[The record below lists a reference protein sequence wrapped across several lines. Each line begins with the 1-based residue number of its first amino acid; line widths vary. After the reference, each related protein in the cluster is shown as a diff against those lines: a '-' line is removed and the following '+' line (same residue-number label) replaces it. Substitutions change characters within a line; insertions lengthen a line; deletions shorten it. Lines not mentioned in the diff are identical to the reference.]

1 MGALLRNGKTEGM
14 IKGLLEGCDPLL
26 ATLIKKGGTPL
37 TMDDLMRM
45 AGLSKGRVMWG
56 IGTLHGDGVLSQTF
70 VAGSNL
76 ELLSALR
83 HALAGGSERTPRDG
97 AAPRP
102 LAGEPTYPPGVA
114 RSVLPPADR

>member
-1 MGALLRNGKTEGM
+1 MGALLRNGNTEGM

-70 VAGSNL
+70 VAGSNANDVWHCHRY
-76 ELLSALR
+76 ALTDE
-83 HALAGGSERTPRDG
+83 ALK
-97 AAPRP
+97 
-102 LAGEPTYPPGVA
+102 YI
-114 RSVLPPADR
+114 RSQAKP